1 MKTITC
7 ILAVFLLACVERTM
21 SAPRPCSIDD
31 WICGGRWPV
40 EYGDYDPV
48 IINGQGSLAASF
60 NFNNDDLGKEIFN
73 PSIPNLSR
81 SFQNPNPTKS
91 CNGDLSC
98 VLKNFQ
104 SE

>member
-7 ILAVFLLACVERTM
+7 ILAVLLLACVDRTI
-21 SAPRPCSIDD
+21 SGPRPCSIDD

-48 IINGQGSLAASF
+48 IINGQRSLAASLKD
-60 NFNNDDLGKEIFN
+60 DDLGKEIFN

-81 SFQNPNPTKS
+81 SFQNPNPTKP

-98 VLKNFQ
+98 VLKNLQ

>member
-7 ILAVFLLACVERTM
+7 ILAVFLLACVDRTM
-21 SAPRPCSIDD
+21 SAPRPCGIDD

-48 IINGQGSLAASF
+48 IINGHRSLAASPKE
-60 NFNNDDLGKEIFN
+60 DDLGKEIFN

-81 SFQNPNPTKS
+81 SSSFKIQTQPS
-91 CNGDLSC
+91 LVMAASI
-98 VLKNFQ
+98 
-104 SE
+104 